1 MQKVMIIKGPK
12 EERDY
17 ILTLSGR
24 DGVTSKHAHADL
36 EDERAAAKAKVLAPI
51 SSQPV

>member
-1 MQKVMIIKGPK
+1 MQKVMVMKGPK

-24 DGVTSKHAHADL
+24 DGVSTKHAHADT
-36 EDERAAAKAKVLAPI
+36 ESERAAAKAKVLAPI
-51 SSQPV
+51 SPQPA